1 MRHKKREKNM
11 FNLRPTWLEI
21 DLDAV
26 AANTRLLKS
35 LVGDKTQIMAVVK
48 ANAYGHGAVEVSRVV
63 LKNGATRLAVATWE
77 EGAELREAKISAPIL
92 VLGVSTQDDLEA
104 LIYYDLI
111 AGIGEVEVA
120 KKLSEMAKKYKKGVK
135 IHINIDTG
143 MARLGVRAR
152 EAVQVIR
159 EITKLPQ
166 ITVEG
171 IFTHFASSGE
181 EDKRATYQQFKK
193 FRQVIDELKREG
205 IHIPL
210 HHVADSATLLDL
222 PSLHLDI
229 VRPGIAIYGAYP
241 SPRIKNRIP
250 LQPVSS
256 LKTKIISLRNLPPGS
271 KVSYGGTYVTIKPT
285 RVATLAVGYADG
297 YPRVMSNKGQVLI
310 RGKRSPIIGRVCM
323 DHCMVDVTHL
333 PQVKIGDEVVLWGKQ
348 GEECISLEE
357 IASRM
362 GTIVYEVV
370 PLVDRRRV
378 PRLFLQEEK
387 RGQATFLKRG
397 HNKK

>member
-1 MRHKKREKNM
+1 M

-48 ANAYGHGAVEVSRVV
+48 ANAYGHGAVEVSRTV

-104 LIYYDLI
+104 LIYYNLI

-120 KKLSEMAKKYKKGVK
+120 KRLSEMAKKYKKGVR
-135 IHINIDTG
+135 IHVNIDTG
-143 MARLGVRAR
+143 MARLGVRAG
-152 EAVQVIR
+152 EALRVIR

-181 EDKRATYQQFKK
+181 EDKRVTYEQFKK
-193 FRQVIDELKREG
+193 FRQVIDKLKKER
-205 IHIPL
+205 IYIPL

-222 PSLHLDI
+222 PSLHLDM

-241 SPRIKNRIP
+241 SPRIKNRIA

-256 LKTKIISLRNLPPGS
+256 LKTKVISLRNLPPGA
-271 KVSYGGTYVTIKPT
+271 KVSYGGTYVTTKPT

-297 YPRVMSNKGQVLI
+297 YPRVMSNQGEVLI

-333 PQVKIGDEVVLWGKQ
+333 PRVKVGDEVVLWGKQ
-348 GEECISLEE
+348 GEGCISLEE

-378 PRLFLQEEK
+378 PHIFLP
-387 RGQATFLKRG
+387 
-397 HNKK
+397 